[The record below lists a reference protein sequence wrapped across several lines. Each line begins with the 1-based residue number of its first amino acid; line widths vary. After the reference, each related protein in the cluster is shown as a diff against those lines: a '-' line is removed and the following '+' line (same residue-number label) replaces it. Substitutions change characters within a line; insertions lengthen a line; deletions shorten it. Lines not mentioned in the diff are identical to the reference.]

1 MEQLAII
8 SFKFRLAKQ
17 NILQKQGGKR
27 SMQFRTWL
35 EQYTFEKYILE
46 VSIATLEKGGV
57 TTNPYTFQ
65 FLDPIDAWGLPK
77 YPGKTAILPPETNI
91 AEELIRF
98 IELNNMHLQEPDV
111 WLGTWINPNTKYCHL
126 DITMIYPTLEEA
138 KREAFLRSM
147 QESRM
152 IVAIYNFKQNQTV
165 YL

>member
-1 MEQLAII
+1 
-8 SFKFRLAKQ
+8 
-17 NILQKQGGKR
+17 
-27 SMQFRTWL
+27 MQFRTWL

-46 VSIATLEKGGV
+46 VSIATLERGGV
-57 TTNPYTFQ
+57 TTNPNTYQ

-77 YPGKTAILPPETNI
+77 YPGKTAILPPEANI

-98 IELNNMHLQEPDV
+98 IQVNNMHLQEPDV
-111 WLGTWINPNTKYCHL
+111 WLGTWINPNTKCCHL
-126 DITMIYPTLEEA
+126 DITTIYPTLEEA

-147 QESRM
+147 LESRT